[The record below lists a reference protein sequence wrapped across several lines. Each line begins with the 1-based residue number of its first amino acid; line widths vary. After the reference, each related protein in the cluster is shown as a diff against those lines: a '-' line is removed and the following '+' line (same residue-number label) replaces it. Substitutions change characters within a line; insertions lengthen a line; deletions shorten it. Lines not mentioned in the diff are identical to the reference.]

1 MTMTEPD
8 PDRSRRSQRPRR
20 IITFRRHDIQPSELQ
35 LEAVKRYRE
44 QVQNAWVASQT
55 RPPFD
60 GDAARRLL
68 ERHRRRVIREWLSR
82 HPDSAA

>member
-1 MTMTEPD
+1 MTDPD
-8 PDRSRRSQRPRR
+8 PDRFHRSRRPYRV
-20 IITFRRHDIQPSELQ
+20 ITFRRHDIQPSEVQ
-35 LEAVKRYRE
+35 LEAVRRYRE
-44 QVQNAWVASQT
+44 QVRDAWVASQT

-68 ERHRRRVIREWLSR
+68 ERHRRRVIREWLRS